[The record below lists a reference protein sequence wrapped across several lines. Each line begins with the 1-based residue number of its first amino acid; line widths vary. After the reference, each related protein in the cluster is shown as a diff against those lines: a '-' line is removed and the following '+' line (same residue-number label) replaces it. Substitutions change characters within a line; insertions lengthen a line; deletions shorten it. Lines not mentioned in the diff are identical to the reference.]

1 MNKIAVLI
9 GSLFIS
15 TQAVAVDELSVPVFC
30 VDYATLERTL
40 DKYKEVPFVR
50 GKSQRGTE
58 NKPDDYS
65 MVLFVNRE
73 TKTWTLVEQ
82 VEPDYY
88 CVIGVG
94 EKFEAVPANIIN
106 DVIKRQNGKAT

>member
-1 MNKIAVLI
+1 MNKIAGLI
-9 GSLFIS
+9 ASLFVS

-50 GKSQRGTE
+50 GKSQRGSDD
-58 NKPDDYS
+58 KPDDYS

-94 EKFEAVPANIIN
+94 NKFEAVPANIIN

>member
-1 MNKIAVLI
+1 MNKIALLI
-9 GSLFIS
+9 SSLFIS
-15 TQAVAVDELSVPVFC
+15 AQASAIEQVPLPVFC
-30 VDYATLERTL
+30 VNYDTLERTL
-40 DKYKEVPFVR
+40 DEYKEIPFVR
-50 GKSQRGTE
+50 GKSQRGTD
-58 NKPDDYS
+58 NDPDDYV

-94 EKFEAVPANIIN
+94 KNFEPVPAEIIN
-106 DVIKRQNGKAT
+106 DIIKRQNGKAV